1 MNIHSLMKAAVS
13 DRKFRNFY
21 VYLKTFNRSVTN
33 LFFINNT
40 IIYNKELNFANQK
53 QFLLYYFYVFYKIS
67 LHNNLNIPLF
77 FNVRKQKIR
86 YVWITGL
93 SLIINNCSFCS
104 MLSPGMSTL
113 RKLLNHSSRVFL
125 STSSSLHLKINC
137 FSTFNLIKTILK
149 ILNQL
154 TLSYILT

>member
-1 MNIHSLMKAAVS
+1 M
-13 DRKFRNFY
+13 Y
-21 VYLKTFNRSVTN
+21 TLKLLTGQLQTF
-33 LFFINNT
+33 FFINNT

-67 LHNNLNIPLF
+67 LHNSLNIPLF
-77 FNVRKQKIR
+77 FNVRKQKTR

-104 MLSPGMSTL
+104 MLSPGKSTL

-125 STSSSLHLKINC
+125 STSRVCI
-137 FSTFNLIKTILK
+137 
-149 ILNQL
+149 
-154 TLSYILT
+154 